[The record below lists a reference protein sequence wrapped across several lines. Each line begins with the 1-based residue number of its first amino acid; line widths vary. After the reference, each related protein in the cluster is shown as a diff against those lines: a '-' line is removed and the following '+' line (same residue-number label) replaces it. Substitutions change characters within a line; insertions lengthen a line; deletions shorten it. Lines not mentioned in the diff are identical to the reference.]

1 MLYKSKYMSD
11 VGELLIVT
19 NEKSLV
25 GLWIENQKYF
35 PSEFKEEVVFNDD
48 IEIMKETK
56 KWLDLYFSE
65 KKPDISSLSLNPY
78 GNEFRQR
85 VWKILC
91 EIPYGKTTTYGEIAK
106 KVAKQMN
113 KKSMSAQAV
122 GNAVGHNPISIII
135 PCHRVIG
142 KDGSLTGY
150 AGGIENKIKLLELE
164 GINMEN
170 VYSPKNAK

>member
-35 PSEFKEEVVFNDD
+35 SSEFKEEVVFNDD

-56 KWLDLYFSE
+56 KWLDPYFSL

-78 GNEFRQR
+78 GNEFRQ
-85 VWKILC
+85 
-91 EIPYGKTTTYGEIAK
+91 
-106 KVAKQMN
+106 
-113 KKSMSAQAV
+113 
-122 GNAVGHNPISIII
+122 
-135 PCHRVIG
+135 
-142 KDGSLTGY
+142 
-150 AGGIENKIKLLELE
+150 
-164 GINMEN
+164 
-170 VYSPKNAK
+170 